1 MAANLRRDRN
11 IFWAICLTFAFS
23 WNASAEIVLTDQL
36 EALRSSLPAND
47 PARREIGLRLADAY
61 FANQSEANQK
71 LELGD
76 KSLNRT
82 ETERKLAKSRSR
94 ALELYNEALQGTPKE
109 DLRIRVEFQLAR
121 LLDDSGK
128 KSDAAV
134 FWQKLA
140 KQTNHTKIRTEALL
154 RLAQSLETSSK
165 TLDLATAETYYREA
179 LSSCLDKDLCN
190 FVHYRR
196 AWLLRQQNKL
206 GEAIQEIQLS
216 LWDSRGTIQEEVL
229 RDLIVF
235 LAENPGNGADAL
247 AILEPIATR
256 LGRPD
261 LLFRLSEGYYSSGN
275 KQAGTAILRIASD
288 RSPKKKYQIRLMEEY
303 YGLRDM
309 DAFRAIL
316 GSLEDSFAKQSPE
329 EDLAPDS
336 EKIFR
341 RLVVQLDGERLTR
354 KEFSEDFSRSAL
366 AYLELFPAETVT
378 FQIMEAWI
386 QANENLDIKLART
399 KIWLD
404 DAQTVNRFKISAANQ
419 IRLRELRA
427 EIAQKKNDQNLFR
440 EEMSVLAKA
449 YSANEKQREARYQIA
464 HSYYNEKNYAQ
475 ALPIFQELAR
485 VEAKSPDKFATL
497 SQNLALDIFN
507 LNGDFSGLTAQADS
521 WLNNPTINKD
531 AKLGAELKE
540 ISGIREAA
548 QFEAAVKGGE
558 SASSLATF
566 LSFCLAGKA
575 LPKSCDNAKTLA
587 VKTRDQESLLK
598 VLEKQGAKEEL
609 LNELENSGYFAKA
622 AEALASRTPLNSGK
636 WTSVEAI
643 RIALLFELEGSVIE
657 RDRWLSAVLNR
668 ARRSKKGFEID
679 ENLLLQT
686 GLEAGLLTNNDLSLG
701 WTPKAR
707 ARLANQFELAGKT
720 SKETRA
726 ALLAFKEE
734 AGSAWA
740 KTVVQE
746 LSAMASDASLIS
758 FHGANSKSRFEK
770 RLAKVKQVE
779 KFGLTYLEG
788 ASRPTRVRILAQII
802 AAYAKLSE
810 EIMATPM
817 PADLTPE
824 VIAEIQASLAEMAK
838 PFQTQKSSYFSL
850 AEQEI
855 AKMELETERTA
866 FSQAL
871 ANGSAPP
878 QDNSLS
884 QQASAKG
891 WNYDELKPL
900 LVQLRQDPHAP
911 NTLENLKQFFSDR
924 REARLSGYFEGRIR
938 NLRKGV
944 AQ

>member
-1 MAANLRRDRN
+1 
-11 IFWAICLTFAFS
+11 
-23 WNASAEIVLTDQL
+23 
-36 EALRSSLPAND
+36 
-47 PARREIGLRLADAY
+47 
-61 FANQSEANQK
+61 
-71 LELGD
+71 
-76 KSLNRT
+76 
-82 ETERKLAKSRSR
+82 
-94 ALELYNEALQGTPKE
+94 
-109 DLRIRVEFQLAR
+109 
-121 LLDDSGK
+121 
-128 KSDAAV
+128 
-134 FWQKLA
+134 
-140 KQTNHTKIRTEALL
+140 
-154 RLAQSLETSSK
+154 
-165 TLDLATAETYYREA
+165 
-179 LSSCLDKDLCN
+179 
-190 FVHYRR
+190 
-196 AWLLRQQNKL
+196 
-206 GEAIQEIQLS
+206 
-216 LWDSRGTIQEEVL
+216 
-229 RDLIVF
+229 
-235 LAENPGNGADAL
+235 
-247 AILEPIATR
+247 
-256 LGRPD
+256 
-261 LLFRLSEGYYSSGN
+261 
-275 KQAGTAILRIASD
+275 
-288 RSPKKKYQIRLMEEY
+288 
-303 YGLRDM
+303 
-309 DAFRAIL
+309 
-316 GSLEDSFAKQSPE
+316 
-329 EDLAPDS
+329 
-336 EKIFR
+336 
-341 RLVVQLDGERLTR
+341 
-354 KEFSEDFSRSAL
+354 
-366 AYLELFPAETVT
+366 
-378 FQIMEAWI
+378 
-386 QANENLDIKLART
+386 
-399 KIWLD
+399 
-404 DAQTVNRFKISAANQ
+404 
-419 IRLRELRA
+419 
-427 EIAQKKNDQNLFR
+427 
-440 EEMSVLAKA
+440 
-449 YSANEKQREARYQIA
+449 
-464 HSYYNEKNYAQ
+464 
-475 ALPIFQELAR
+475 
-485 VEAKSPDKFATL
+485 
-497 SQNLALDIFN
+497 
-507 LNGDFSGLTAQADS
+507 
-521 WLNNPTINKD
+521 
-531 AKLGAELKE
+531 
-540 ISGIREAA
+540 
-548 QFEAAVKGGE
+548 
-558 SASSLATF
+558 
-566 LSFCLAGKA
+566 
-575 LPKSCDNAKTLA
+575 
-587 VKTRDQESLLK
+587 
-598 VLEKQGAKEEL
+598 
-609 LNELENSGYFAKA
+609 
-622 AEALASRTPLNSGK
+622 
-636 WTSVEAI
+636 
-643 RIALLFELEGSVIE
+643 
-657 RDRWLSAVLNR
+657 VLNR